1 MTDTTKSEAREW
13 KLEEYREYCDLS
25 HRKYA
30 LRNGLKPDE
39 EVRYHKLSL
48 HFEMLDNRQLVF
60 DAYDTLKSKHER
72 VLQML
77 EIANKALSKIAS
89 VEGASCLEWSED
101 CYLCV
106 ADDALAQIQELKK

>member
-1 MTDTTKSEAREW
+1 MTDTKSEAREW

-25 HRKYA
+25 YRKYA

-48 HFEMLDNRQLVF
+48 HFEMVDNRQLVF

-77 EIANKALSKIAS
+77 DMAVAQLEYTQNLFKAEGLDNSVVLSIIAH
-89 VEGASCLEWSED
+89 E
-101 CYLCV
+101 
-106 ADDALAQIQELKK
+106 LAQIKELK